1 MKLLFFG
8 DSITDAG
15 RERGKDGAPSS
26 YGYGFVRA
34 IAGKLLS
41 SPRYTILN
49 RGINGNKTVDLYARV
64 KADVWNESPDVLT
77 VLAGINDIA
86 FDIKLNT
93 GVEPAR
99 YKKVYRALLEETK
112 ERFPA
117 MKIILMEPFMGRGA
131 ETHGYYEAFCGVR
144 EYAAAV
150 ERLAEEFALPFVPL
164 QKDLD
169 ALAQRLG
176 AQAVLADGV
185 HPNIAGAELI
195 AEKWLSAFRKLQ
207 GINDE
212 DI

>member
-49 RGINGNKTVDLYARV
+49 R
-64 KADVWNESPDVLT
+64 
-77 VLAGINDIA
+77 
-86 FDIKLNT
+86 
-93 GVEPAR
+93 
-99 YKKVYRALLEETK
+99 
-112 ERFPA
+112 
-117 MKIILMEPFMGRGA
+117 
-131 ETHGYYEAFCGVR
+131 
-144 EYAAAV
+144 AV
-150 ERLAEEFALPFVPL
+150 EQLAEEFALPFIPL

-195 AEKWLSAFRKLQ
+195 AEKWLSAFRKIQ